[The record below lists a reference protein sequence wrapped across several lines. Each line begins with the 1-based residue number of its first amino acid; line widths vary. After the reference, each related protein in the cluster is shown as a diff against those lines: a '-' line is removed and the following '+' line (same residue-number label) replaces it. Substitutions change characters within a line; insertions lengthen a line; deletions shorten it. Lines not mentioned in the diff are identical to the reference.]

1 MDKKQLLQ
9 AIKGEL
15 ERKGL
20 TAAEASAR
28 AVGNASLI
36 SNMGRERYGMP
47 SVENLQALCDVLG
60 WEFYV
65 GPPRET
71 GQIEQI
77 LLDGTDYAHIPLHNA
92 LLAAGAG
99 ADNSADQVIDHIA
112 FRRDWLQRVGVSA
125 SSARLAR
132 VSGDSM
138 APTMWGDDL
147 IMINT
152 AASEPL
158 VRQRDAKDHR
168 RCPIYALIDN
178 GEARVKRIERPSV
191 DTMLLISDN
200 PDYPPE
206 LRQGSDIQAVKII
219 GKVVW
224 WGHRAKE

>member
-1 MDKKQLLQ
+1 MKNLKR
-9 AIKGEL
+9 G
-15 ERKGL
+15 
-20 TAAEASAR
+20 
-28 AVGNASLI
+28 AV
-36 SNMGRERYGMP
+36 P
-47 SVENLQALCDVLG
+47 SVERLAAIADAIGYELY
-60 WEFYV
+60 F
-65 GPPRET
+65 GPPRDTGPVET
-71 GQIEQI
+71 VI
-77 LLDGTDYAHIPLHNA
+77 LDGDDYAHIPLHDA

-99 ADNSADQVIDHIA
+99 AENPDESIIDHLAI
-112 FRRDWLQRVGVSA
+112 RKDWLAKVCVPPSA
-125 SSARLAR
+125 ARLAR
-132 VSGDSM
+132 VHGDSM